1 MNTNRSMLRR
11 SLITVVGATFLV
23 GTMGCNNAGQG
34 FFSGAAAG
42 SLVGMGLGSLSGN
55 MGKGAAAGALIGGL
69 GGAILGDQNARYS
82 GRSYY
87 GGGGGYS
94 DGGYYYE
101 NSYSSSYSAPRHSSG
116 YRGGYYRS
124 HRSTWYCD

>member
-1 MNTNRSMLRR
+1 MKTTNRSILRR
-11 SLITVVGATFLV
+11 TLIAVVGGTFLL
-23 GTMGCNNAGQG
+23 GATGCNNAGEG

-87 GGGGGYS
+87 GGGGG
-94 DGGYYYE
+94 GGYYYE
-101 NSYSSSYSAPRHSSG
+101 GSYSSNSYYDGQRCTSS
-116 YRGGYYRS
+116 YRGGYSRS